1 LTVTRAL
8 PIASPLP
15 IEGELTV
22 ACVYTIHASDVTR
35 WAARLA
41 GPRVDVE
48 DVVQEVFAVVSRKL
62 RHYRGDAKLETWLF
76 GITDN
81 IIRNLRRRAA
91 VRRILVGWSDDLSE
105 ITASEAPSPFEA
117 LATRQQAAR
126 VYEVLD
132 RLPEKYRRVIIL
144 FELEQLSCDDI
155 AQLLG
160 AKPSTVRVWLFRG
173 REKFLAHQR
182 TLEEM
187 EERR

>member
-1 LTVTRAL
+1 MD
-8 PIASPLP
+8 SPLP

-22 ACVYTIHASDVTR
+22 ARVYTVHASDVTR
-35 WAARLA
+35 WAARLG
-41 GPRVDVE
+41 GPRMDIE

-62 RHYRGDAKLETWLF
+62 RHFRGDAKLETWLF

-105 ITASEAPSPFEA
+105 STPSDAPSPFEA
-117 LATRQQAAR
+117 LSARQQAVR

-132 RLPEKYRRVIIL
+132 RLPERYRRVIIL
-144 FELEQLSCDDI
+144 FELEELSCDDI
-155 AQLLG
+155 GRLLG
-160 AKPSTVRVWLFRG
+160 ATPSTVRVWLFRA

-182 TLEEM
+182 ELEER